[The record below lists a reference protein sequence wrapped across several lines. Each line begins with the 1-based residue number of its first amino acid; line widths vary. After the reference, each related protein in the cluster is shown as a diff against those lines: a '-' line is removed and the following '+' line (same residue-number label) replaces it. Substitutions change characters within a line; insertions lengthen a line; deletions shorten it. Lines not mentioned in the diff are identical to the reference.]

1 MKMDV
6 FYRMTMNPAF
16 CLCDKSIYCF
26 CIIFHLIGKR
36 HGVNK
41 LRYLGNAC
49 VMMVM
54 PLGSGRSPIMPM
66 RAMLL

>member
-41 LRYLGNAC
+41 LRYLGNAR

-54 PLGSGRSPIMPM
+54 PLSSGRSPIMPM
-66 RAMLL
+66 RAILL

>member
-26 CIIFHLIGKR
+26 CIISHLIGKR

-41 LRYLGNAC
+41 LRYLGNAR

-66 RAMLL
+66 RAILL